1 VAVHIADSYFK
12 AVQGQARGGRRV
24 GSLGTYKPSPLGG
37 SSSGS
42 GGDTG
47 ESQTGIDPAWSDD
60 DFAQFV
66 NLSKDPGEVGNRL
79 VYLINK
85 NKDQIPHEC
94 EVCARVRWRVSC
106 VVSDCVC
113 VRVQVE
119 LLVRAHHCFAL
130 ACNLHGSEMVLHLV
144 KERVTTYVE
153 ARAFKLLV
161 RLLTGIKAYD
171 QLRYMLDILMQYDQF
186 EQVRPPHPAAHSP
199 VLRPP
204 HTLRASCVAC
214 RVSRVVSRSC

>member
-1 VAVHIADSYFK
+1 MLSLDSAHRQHAEKIVVQYKVAVQLSLPFGDIDVKDPYNLLLFLLLNGKPLFPLIDAFITHYELNYAKAPTPPLFCSFFVLLRSHTYAPHTHRTRTQVAVHIADSYFK

-37 SSSGS
+37 SSSGG

-94 EVCARVRWRVSC
+94 EVCACAVARVV
-106 VVSDCVC
+106 
-113 VRVQVE
+113 
-119 LLVRAHHCFAL
+119 
-130 ACNLHGSEMVLHLV
+130 
-144 KERVTTYVE
+144 
-153 ARAFKLLV
+153 
-161 RLLTGIKAYD
+161 
-171 QLRYMLDILMQYDQF
+171 
-186 EQVRPPHPAAHSP
+186 
-199 VLRPP
+199 
-204 HTLRASCVAC
+204 C
-214 RVSRVVSRSC
+214 RV